1 MRSNE
6 SIEPYQRIDNPLDLA
21 QLALAGRPTLKDL
34 LNEHINEDFEIEF
47 FPKEITMQIPSNGF
61 TTIINGE
68 RYVIVQFGE
77 YEAYVNE
84 ELAKE
89 SYVSY
94 PIFANNDYYTGYVF
108 DNEEEA
114 IEFVTGFCKIWKGV
128 DAYLMMRELTKIS
141 D

>member
-21 QLALAGRPTLKDL
+21 QLALTERPTLKDL

-61 TTIINGE
+61 TTIIKGK

-89 SYVSY
+89 SYVLY
-94 PIFANNDYYTGYVF
+94 PIFANYDYYTGYVF
-108 DNEEEA
+108 DNEDEA
-114 IEFVTGFCKIWKGV
+114 IE
-128 DAYLMMRELTKIS
+128 L
-141 D
+141 

>member
-21 QLALAGRPTLKDL
+21 QLALAERPTLKDL

-47 FPKEITMQIPSNGF
+47 FPKEITMQMPSNGF
-61 TTIINGE
+61 TTIIKGK

-89 SYVSY
+89 LYVLY
-94 PIFANNDYYTGYVF
+94 PIFANYDYYTGYVF
-108 DNEEEA
+108 DNEDEA

-128 DAYLMMRELTKIS
+128 DSYLMMRELNKMS